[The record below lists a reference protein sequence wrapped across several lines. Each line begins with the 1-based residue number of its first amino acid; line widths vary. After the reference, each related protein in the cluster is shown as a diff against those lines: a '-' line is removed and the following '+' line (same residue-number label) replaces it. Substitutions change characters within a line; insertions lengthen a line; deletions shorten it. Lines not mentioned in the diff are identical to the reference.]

1 MTVYSSP
8 VFPVPSGVTSGGA
21 NSPKPRKPP
30 RWPSCAS
37 SRAAGPDLLAEVAG
51 LEEGS
56 TERQLDE
63 PRGRQAACLCRKV
76 GADLEVDPGMDRGRQ
91 APASERGQAAVLRL
105 MRPRPRWSAR

>member
-37 SRAAGPDLLAEVAG
+37 SRAAGPDLLAEVAV

-63 PRGRQAACLCRKV
+63 PRGCQAACLCRKV
-76 GADLEVDPGMDRGRQ
+76 GADLEAIQAWIEEGRRRR
-91 APASERGQAAVLRL
+91 ANAG
-105 MRPRPRWSAR
+105 RPPSSGS